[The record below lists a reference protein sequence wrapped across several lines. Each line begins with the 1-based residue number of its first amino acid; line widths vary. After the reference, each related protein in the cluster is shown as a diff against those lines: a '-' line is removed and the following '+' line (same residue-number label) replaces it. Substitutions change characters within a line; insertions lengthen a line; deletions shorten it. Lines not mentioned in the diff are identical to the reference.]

1 MSLVVDNKMETIKI
15 PSSYK
20 NIIIKMVNNF
30 SADEV
35 EKRIFLNEED
45 YLFFS
50 EKQEKELVW
59 LNSYKNL
66 KNTINNKFWWK

>member
-59 LNSYKNL
+59 LDSYKNL

>member
-20 NIIIKMVNNF
+20 NIIIKMVNTF

-59 LNSYKNL
+59 LDSYKNL